1 MLVVCLVVAFAMAY
15 SYTHLVHVLSSPHI
29 SRTRKEAGDSND
41 LFCTCKMERIPVR
54 PTNNSL
60 SACRNDPSITDSNE
74 RTDIVELLEAIAYLI
89 CQDDPV
95 TPESYHRILSSRYS
109 LNFPKRR
116 GILKRPLSFAGA
128 SRRRSCD
135 WRTRTATASSPSRR

>member
-1 MLVVCLVVAFAMAY
+1 
-15 SYTHLVHVLSSPHI
+15 
-29 SRTRKEAGDSND
+29 
-41 LFCTCKMERIPVR
+41 MERIPVRVR

-109 LNFPKRR
+109 LNFSKH
-116 GILKRPLSFAGA
+116 GA
-128 SRRRSCD
+128 EF
-135 WRTRTATASSPSRR
+135 